1 MSTAFKT
8 LRPLVEDLYFVRLL
22 GLAADV
28 CVSRILL
35 LLRERA
41 GKGLK
46 FSVNEAKRLEGD
58 VAVVNKCFSEAK
70 LLLHNGYVH
79 NSLLS
84 RQMQCLF
91 DTCDLVLLAVDEGK
105 DKDGNVSDLPSS
117 SSTSSPLLALMRMLA
132 RKYNF
137 LAASPLSPSSPPTET
152 AADSTTSVAY
162 NFLMSIAVLRPDASA
177 ATVSLVGKIVAQQRQ
192 QQRTKNSTK
201 VISSPAV
208 LQNKFENKESVSA
221 SAYAPPPSFNHTLIT
236 PPPCTHIPKTSAISA
251 LKRKKSKNQ
260 LSTQYEEEE
269 EEEDEQEVT
278 TCQTLL

>member
-1 MSTAFKT
+1 M
-8 LRPLVEDLYFVRLL
+8 VEDLYFVRLL

-46 FSVNEAKRLEGD
+46 FSLNEAKRLEGD
-58 VAVVNKCFSEAK
+58 VAIINKCFSEAK

-91 DTCDLVLLAVDEGK
+91 DICDLMLLAM
-105 DKDGNVSDLPSS
+105 DKDGNAASDHPSS
-117 SSTSSPLLALMRMLA
+117 SSTPLLALMRMLA

-137 LAASPLSPSSPPTET
+137 LVASPLTPSSPPTEST
-152 AADSTTSVAY
+152 SDSNSVAY

-177 ATVSLVGKIVAQQRQ
+177 ATVSLANKIVAQQRQ
-192 QQRTKNSTK
+192 QQKNKNPSK
-201 VISSPAV
+201 VVNNSSFTV
-208 LQNKFENKESVSA
+208 LSFD
-221 SAYAPPPSFNHTLIT
+221 AYASSIYFEHNPIPSHPIT
-236 PPPCTHIPKTSAISA
+236 IVALQSSAISA
-251 LKRKKSKNQ
+251 LKRKKSKNR

-269 EEEDEQEVT
+269 EEEEQEVD
-278 TCQTLL
+278 CD

>member
-91 DTCDLVLLAVDEGK
+91 DTCDLVLLAVDEGGDR
-105 DKDGNVSDLPSS
+105 DKDPSS

-192 QQRTKNSTK
+192 QQRTKNSTQ

-208 LQNKFENKESVSA
+208 LQNKCENKESVSA
-221 SAYAPPPSFNHTLIT
+221 SA
-236 PPPCTHIPKTSAISA
+236 
-251 LKRKKSKNQ
+251 
-260 LSTQYEEEE
+260 
-269 EEEDEQEVT
+269 
-278 TCQTLL
+278 

>member
-1 MSTAFKT
+1 M
-8 LRPLVEDLYFVRLL
+8 RLL

-28 CVSRILL
+28 CVSRILM

-58 VAVVNKCFSEAK
+58 VAIVNKCFSEAK

-91 DTCDLVLLAVDEGK
+91 DTCDLMLLAMDDEGR
-105 DKDGNVSDLPSS
+105 DGNNASEHPSS
-117 SSTSSPLLALMRMLA
+117 PSATPLLALMRMLA

-137 LAASPLSPSSPPTET
+137 LAASPLSPSSPPTEST
-152 AADSTTSVAY
+152 SDTTSVAY

-177 ATVSLVGKIVAQQRQ
+177 ATVSLASKIVAQQRQ
-192 QQRTKNSTK
+192 HQRTKTPAK
-201 VISSPAV
+201 VTPS
-208 LQNKFENKESVSA
+208 
-221 SAYAPPPSFNHTLIT
+221 PSFH
-236 PPPCTHIPKTSAISA
+236 
-251 LKRKKSKNQ
+251 
-260 LSTQYEEEE
+260 
-269 EEEDEQEVT
+269 
-278 TCQTLL
+278 

>member
-1 MSTAFKT
+1 MALSSAFKT

-58 VAVVNKCFSEAK
+58 VAIINKCFSEAK

-91 DTCDLVLLAVDEGK
+91 DTCDLMLLAM
-105 DKDGNVSDLPSS
+105 DKDGNASEQPSS
-117 SSTSSPLLALMRMLA
+117 STPLLALMRMLA

-137 LAASPLSPSSPPTET
+137 LAASPLTPSSPPTDNT
-152 AADSTTSVAY
+152 SDSTSVAY

-177 ATVSLVGKIVAQQRQ
+177 ATVSLASKIVAQQRQ
-192 QQRTKNSTK
+192 QQKVKNPIK
-201 VISSPAV
+201 VTLSLTISSIS
-208 LQNKFENKESVSA
+208 FEHN
-221 SAYAPPPSFNHTLIT
+221 LI
-236 PPPCTHIPKTSAISA
+236 PLPHPRRPLLLA
-251 LKRKKSKNQ
+251 L
-260 LSTQYEEEE
+260 
-269 EEEDEQEVT
+269 
-278 TCQTLL
+278 